1 MMVVTGSQSK
11 KFGDVCYTLI
21 IFSTNI
27 SDFIV
32 ERLITHLHGNNYS
45 LYFFLTVIFSCFIH
59 FICVYVLIG
68 SRIKLLLINPDFDF
82 NNSSK
87 KNTNDIT
94 EYVSL
99 IKRKRKFLFFKSFN
113 NYTTE
118 KTPINIFNLEGS
130 SSNKEDYSFRTT
142 TISVQN

>member
-27 SDFIV
+27 SDYIV
-32 ERLITHLHGNNYS
+32 ERLITYLHGDNYS
-45 LYFFLTVIFSCFIH
+45 LYFFLAISFSCFIH

-82 NNSSK
+82 DNSSK
-87 KNTNDIT
+87 KNSNDIT
-94 EYVSL
+94 EYVAL
-99 IKRKRKFLFFKSFN
+99 IKNRRKFLLFKSLNKF
-113 NYTTE
+113 TRE
-118 KTPINIFNLEGS
+118 KTPINIFNLEAS
-130 SSNKEDYSFRTT
+130 YNNKEDYSFRITT
-142 TISVQN
+142 MSVQN